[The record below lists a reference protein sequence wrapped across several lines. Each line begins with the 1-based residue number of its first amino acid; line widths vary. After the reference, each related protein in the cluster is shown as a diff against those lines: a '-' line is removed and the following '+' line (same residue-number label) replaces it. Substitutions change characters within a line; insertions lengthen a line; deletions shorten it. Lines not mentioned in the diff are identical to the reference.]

1 MQKRKMKK
9 ADKVRITAVI
19 LIFLA
24 NLLFLPFLLKLP
36 EFMMKDFQSA
46 PEQWLDYGFIE
57 AIKDV
62 FRDKDFR
69 GIFLF
74 MQLPVI
80 GLLIFIGWDVDKF
93 SKKNKIGDGVGGPDP
108 SGNGE
113 HGTSRWQNAKEMDKS
128 CSVWYT
134 NQKIEKGGII
144 FGMEKFSHS
153 DKVWLNNDDQHT
165 LIIGATRS
173 GKSRKIILPSIWEIA
188 KPSESMVIGDPKG
201 ELYIYSKEYLE
212 KEGYKVISLN
222 LREPLKGNR
231 WNILDLVNK
240 AVDDGNI
247 PKATELAWDI
257 ANAITNQTPSTSS
270 EPIWKNGEQST
281 IASLILLTAIESE
294 FKFQRNMSTA
304 YYLLAEYGQPLAD
317 ESIPLLDYIRMLPP
331 QHPAKSAF
339 ATASIA
345 PYKTRASFFTSAL
358 ADMKLFSDPTIG
370 DMTSEQD
377 HVIENIG
384 IEKTAVFLIVPDE
397 KTTRNI
403 MATLYVDQVYE
414 SMVTL
419 ANKRGGRIPR
429 RVNFILDEF
438 GNLPA
443 IPDFDKKLTVAG
455 GRGVRFTIAIQ
466 DIQQIKKLYDK
477 NAQTITGNCHNWL
490 YLKTAD
496 MDTAK
501 LLSEKTGKYTID
513 TENVSSSIQS
523 KGHSRSRGI
532 NLSAR
537 ALLMPDEILRWD
549 TSENLVLPISDFPAR
564 YPLPDLSEWKAN
576 SDFGFIATGNIDH
589 DKEYNRQIVEQRWND
604 IKERDIQK
612 VQIWLPNLDTDEP
625 VYRKPENVV
634 TQLKPD
640 DPPKNPDETADSN
653 SSSSDDGG
661 QEIDFGFEEDNEIN
675 FV

>member
-1 MQKRKMKK
+1 MKK
-9 ADKVRITAVI
+9 ADKVRIITVI
-19 LIFLA
+19 LIFILDI
-24 NLLFLPFLLKLP
+24 LFLPFLLKFP
-36 EFMMKDFQSA
+36 EFIMDDLQNA
-46 PEQWLDYGFIE
+46 PTKWLSFGFINS
-57 AIKDV
+57 IKDLFV
-62 FRDKDFR
+62 NKPFRNL
-69 GIFLF
+69 FLF
-74 MQLPVI
+74 MQLPVF
-80 GLLIFIGWDVDKF
+80 GLMVFIGWDADRF
-93 SKKNKIGDGVGGPDP
+93 AKKNKIGVGVGGPDP

-113 HGTSRWQNAKEMDKS
+113 HGTSRWQNEKEMDQS

-134 NQKIEKGGII
+134 NQEINKGGII
-144 FGMEKFSHS
+144 FGMEKINSIK
-153 DKVWLNNDDQHT
+153 DKVWYNNDDQHT

-188 KPSESMVIGDPKG
+188 KSGESMVIGDPKG

-212 KEGYKVISLN
+212 KQGYKVISLN

-231 WNILDLVNK
+231 WNILDIVNK
-240 AVDDGNI
+240 AVDEGNI
-247 PKATELAWDI
+247 PKATEIAWDI

-281 IASLILLTAIESE
+281 IASLILLTALESE

-317 ESIPLLDYIRMLPP
+317 ESIPLLDYIKKLPAM
-331 QHPAKSAF
+331 HPAKAAF

-377 HVIENIG
+377 HVLENIG

-397 KTTRNI
+397 KTTRNV

-414 SMVTL
+414 SMVSL
-419 ANKRGGRIPR
+419 ANKRGGRIPK

-477 NAQTITGNCHNWL
+477 NAQTITGNCHNWC

-496 MDTAK
+496 IDTAK
-501 LLSEKTGKYTID
+501 LISEKTGKYTID
-513 TENVSSSIQS
+513 TENYSSSIQS
-523 KGHSRSRGI
+523 KGHSRTRGL

-537 ALLMPDEILRWD
+537 ALLLPDEVLRWD
-549 TSENLVLPISDFPAR
+549 IGESLILPISDFPAR
-564 YPLPDLSEWKAN
+564 YPLPDLSQWKAN
-576 SDFGFIATGNIDH
+576 EDFGFISTGNIDD
-589 DKEYNRQIVEQRWND
+589 DKEYNRKVIEERWNQL
-604 IKERDIQK
+604 KERK
-612 VQIWLPNLDTDEP
+612 AERVKIWLPDLYENESS
-625 VYRKPENVV
+625 YRSPE
-634 TQLKPD
+634 
-640 DPPKNPDETADSN
+640 KNESSN
-653 SSSSDDGG
+653 NNGSSSEGG
-661 QEIDFGFEEDNEIN
+661 QEIDMGFEDMPDDDIN
-675 FV
+675 FI